1 MSAMHGASAEG
12 SPEEALRTDCI
23 RIATYNTKNLFSA
36 KHPHHPKKPRE
47 VRELA
52 RMIGKLNAHV
62 LALQE
67 VENET
72 ALAELNQRL
81 PEPYTHCGLL
91 PGNSDRGIHLA
102 FMSRL
107 PIQLTS
113 HKEMLLKDASG
124 CELHDFA
131 NAQAALSGNTSTLRF
146 QRDLLLAELEFGA
159 HTIALFNAHLKS
171 PIRNE
176 WSNSDAD
183 VIRTAEAR
191 AIRTVVSAYELDNP
205 SHVTVLLGDL
215 NQRHD
220 HESLQPVMSLGY
232 FDPVLAELVP
242 ANNQLS
248 THWSRPRARI
258 DHLLLGP
265 LARNRYVPGS
275 AAVHREAGARKA
287 SDHYP
292 VSIALQF

>member
-1 MSAMHGASAEG
+1 MSPTNCSGRDSLGADH
-12 SPEEALRTDCI
+12 L
-23 RIATYNTKNLFSA
+23 RIATYNTKNLFNA

-52 RMIGKLNAHV
+52 RMVAKLNAHV
-62 LALQE
+62 LGLQE

-81 PEPYTHCGLL
+81 PEPYAHCGLL
-91 PGNSDRGIHLA
+91 QGNSHRGINLA
-102 FMSRL
+102 FMSRF
-107 PIQLTS
+107 PIHLTS
-113 HKEMLLKDASG
+113 HRQVVLRNESG
-124 CELHDFA
+124 CELHDFV
-131 NAQAALSGNTSTLRF
+131 NAQAVQSDNATALRF
-146 QRDLLLAELEFGA
+146 QRDLLLAQFTFAG
-159 HTIALFNAHLKS
+159 HTLALFNAHLKS

-176 WSNSDAD
+176 WSNSGAD
-183 VIRTAEAR
+183 VIRAAEAR
-191 AIRTVVSAYELDNP
+191 AIQAIVSAYAIENP
-205 SHVTVLLGDL
+205 DHLTVLLGDL

-220 HESLQPVMSLGY
+220 HESLQAIMSLGY
-232 FDPVLAELVP
+232 FDPVLDELVP
-242 ANNQLS
+242 ENNQLS

-265 LARNRYVPGS
+265 AAHNRYIAGS

>member
-1 MSAMHGASAEG
+1 MSSTGC
-12 SPEEALRTDCI
+12 LRTDCLRTDYV
-23 RIATYNTKNLFSA
+23 RIATYNTKNLFST

-52 RMIGKLNAHV
+52 RMVAKLNAHV
-62 LALQE
+62 LGLQE

-81 PEPYTHCGLL
+81 PEPYAHCGLL
-91 PGNSDRGIHLA
+91 QGNSRRGINLA
-102 FMSRL
+102 FMSRF
-107 PIQLTS
+107 PIRLTS
-113 HKEMLLKDASG
+113 HRQVVLKNESG

-131 NAQAALSGNTSTLRF
+131 DAQAAQSGNATALSF
-146 QRDLLLAELEFGA
+146 QRDLLLAEFTFGSN
-159 HTIALFNAHLKS
+159 TLALFNAHLKS

-176 WSNSDAD
+176 WSNSGAD
-183 VIRTAEAR
+183 VIRAAEAR
-191 AIRTVVSAYELDNP
+191 AIQAIVAAYEIENP
-205 SHVTVLLGDL
+205 GHVTVLLGDL

-220 HESLQPVMSLGY
+220 HESLAAIMSLRY

-242 ANNQLS
+242 QNNQLS

-265 LARNRYVPGS
+265 AAHHRYIAGS

>member
-1 MSAMHGASAEG
+1 VPPANS
-12 SPEEALRTDCI
+12 I

-52 RMIGKLNAHV
+52 RMVAKLDVQV
-62 LALQE
+62 LGLQE

-81 PEPYTHCGLL
+81 PEPYAHCGLL
-91 PGNSDRGIHLA
+91 PGNSHRGINLA

-107 PIQLTS
+107 PIHLTS
-113 HKEMLLKDASG
+113 HQQMVLTNESG
-124 CELHDFA
+124 CALHDFA
-131 NAQAALSGNTSTLRF
+131 DAQAAQSANATALRF
-146 QRDLLLAELEFGA
+146 QRDLLLAEIAFGSNTLA
-159 HTIALFNAHLKS
+159 VFNAHLKS
-171 PIRNE
+171 PLRHE
-176 WSNSDAD
+176 WSNNAAD
-183 VIRTAEAR
+183 VIRAAEAR
-191 AIRTVVSAYELDNP
+191 AIQAIVSAYEIENP
-205 SHVTVLLGDL
+205 EHVTVLLGDL

-220 HESLQPVMSLGY
+220 HESLQAIMSLRY

-242 ANNQLS
+242 QNNQLT

-258 DHLLLGP
+258 DHILLGP
-265 LARNRYVPGS
+265 AAHNRYIAGS

-292 VSIALQF
+292 VSIALQC